1 MLSGQSVVR
10 SASRSLQHASRSLGQ
25 ASRGVATK
33 SSAGPSRQS
42 AWSSYSIAAAAAA
55 AVGAGASFYALQSR
69 SSAIYCEPRQA
80 WHDRLKPK
88 EAKGDAFLHKNAHD
102 RHAPAAAAAHDE
114 HVEPAEETPVAI
126 EVAVE
131 ETEEQTGQQA
141 AYDPETG
148 EINWDCPC
156 LGGMAHGPC
165 GEQFKLAFSC
175 FVYSEAEPKG
185 IDCVDKFKAMQDCFR
200 EHPDVYKDE
209 IEDDEA
215 ANAQFEKEESEA
227 KSKGESIAPSNKS
240 GEASEKKEKDQ
251 SSA

>member
-1 MLSGQSVVR
+1 MLSNQTFAR
-10 SASRSLQHASRSLGQ
+10 SASRSLQQASRSILP
-25 ASRGVATK
+25 STRGVATK
-33 SSAGPSRQS
+33 STAGPSRQA
-42 AWSSYSIAAAAAA
+42 AWSSYSLATAASVG
-55 AVGAGASFYALQSR
+55 VGAATYAFLPR
-69 SSAIYCEPRQA
+69 SSIQCEPRQK
-80 WHDRLKPK
+80 WSDRMKPK
-88 EAKGDAFLHKNAHD
+88 ESKGDAYLHKDAHD
-102 RHAPAAAAAHDE
+102 RHAPAVAQDE
-114 HVEPAEETPVAI
+114 QVEAAEETPAAI
-126 EVAVE
+126 EVAVGE
-131 ETEEQTGQQA
+131 SEEQSGQQSV
-141 AYDPETG
+141 YDPETG

-215 ANAQFEKEESEA
+215 ANAQFEKDEAEA
-227 KSKGESIAPSNKS
+227 KSEDKEESSTPA
-240 GEASEKKEKDQ
+240 EKKEQEKNE